1 MEKVCVLLI
10 PHMLN
15 QKNTN
20 FLHAKWIDF
29 KVAEKSGTITCK
41 LSSAHNQLIKE
52 NWDYLQKKIC
62 DIYYSLF
69 S

>member
-1 MEKVCVLLI
+1 M
-10 PHMLN
+10 
-15 QKNTN
+15 Q
-20 FLHAKWIDF
+20 KWIDF

-52 NWDYLQKKIC
+52 NWDYLQKNLWY
-62 DIYYSLF
+62 YYSLF